1 MGLANSRNNN
11 SNSTFFNPSRNQ
23 DATAIAFKIHDVQ
36 HNTEGYGG
44 QTADRIYA
52 DVTIFHTLD
61 DLNNGTPETIPNAII
76 EKARGNNDRPHSMIR
91 DLEAYLGEE
100 QAFKLATVRTKN
112 GFNAVVLKP
121 LDDAIYDKV
130 AEYVDKR
137 DNGQLDD
144 TTAPTD
150 ADIDIDS
157 I

>member
-1 MGLANSRNNN
+1 MGLANYRNNN
-11 SNSTFFNPSRNQ
+11 SSSTFFNPSRNQ
-23 DATAIAFKIHDVQ
+23 DATAIAFKVHDVE

-44 QTADRIYA
+44 QVADRIYA

-121 LDDAIYDKV
+121 LDDAIYDLV
-130 AEYVDKR
+130 AAYVDQR
-137 DNGQLDD
+137 DSQPNTTSSDD
-144 TTAPTD
+144 V
-150 ADIDIDS
+150 DIDS

>member
-1 MGLANSRNNN
+1 MGLANYRNNN
-11 SNSTFFNPSRNQ
+11 SSTFFNPSKNQ
-23 DATAIAFKIHDVQ
+23 DATAIAFKVHDVE

-44 QTADRIYA
+44 QVADRIYA

-91 DLEAYLGEE
+91 ELEAYLGEE

-112 GFNAVVLKP
+112 GFNAVILKP
-121 LDDAIYDKV
+121 LDDAIYDLV
-130 AEYVDKR
+130 AAYVDQR
-137 DNGQLDD
+137 DSQPTPNTD
-144 TTAPTD
+144 TGED
-150 ADIDIDS
+150 VDIDS

>member
-1 MGLANSRNNN
+1 MGLANYRN
-11 SNSTFFNPSRNQ
+11 SNSSTFFNPSKNQ
-23 DATAIAFKIHDVQ
+23 DATAIAFKVHDVE

-44 QTADRIYA
+44 QVADRIYA

-91 DLEAYLGEE
+91 ELETYLGEE

-112 GFNAVVLKP
+112 GFNAVILKP
-121 LDDAIYDKV
+121 LDDAIYDLV
-130 AEYVDKR
+130 AAYVDNR
-137 DNGQLDD
+137 DSKPTPDTGDD
-144 TTAPTD
+144 V
-150 ADIDIDS
+150 DIDS

>member
-1 MGLANSRNNN
+1 MGLANYRNNN
-11 SNSTFFNPSRNQ
+11 SSTFFNPSRNQ
-23 DATAIAFKIHDVQ
+23 DATAIAFKVHDVE

-44 QTADRIYA
+44 QVADRIYA

-112 GFNAVVLKP
+112 GFNAVILKP
-121 LDDAIYDKV
+121 LDDAIYDLV
-130 AEYVDKR
+130 AAYVDQR
-137 DNGQLDD
+137 DSQPKTTGSDD
-144 TTAPTD
+144 V
-150 ADIDIDS
+150 DIDS

>member
-1 MGLANSRNNN
+1 MGLANYRNNN
-11 SNSTFFNPSRNQ
+11 SSTFFNPSKNQ
-23 DATAIAFKIHDVQ
+23 DATAIAFKVHDVE

-44 QTADRIYA
+44 QIADRIYA

-91 DLEAYLGEE
+91 ELETYLGEE

-112 GFNAVVLKP
+112 GFNAVILKP
-121 LDDAIYDKV
+121 LDDAIYDLV
-130 AEYVDKR
+130 AAYVDRR
-137 DNGQLDD
+137 DSQPNTTGSDD
-144 TTAPTD
+144 V
-150 ADIDIDS
+150 DIDS

>member
-1 MGLANSRNNN
+1 MGLANYRNN

-23 DATAIAFKIHDVQ
+23 DATAIAFKVHDVE

-76 EKARGNNDRPHSMIR
+76 EKVRGSNDRPHSMIR

-100 QAFKLATVRTKN
+100 QAFKLAQVRTKN
-112 GFNAVVLKP
+112 GFNAVILKP
-121 LDDAIYDKV
+121 LDDAIYDLV
-130 AEYVDKR
+130 AAYVDQR
-137 DNGQLDD
+137 DNHTSNTTGNDD
-144 TTAPTD
+144 V
-150 ADIDIDS
+150 DIDS

>member
-1 MGLANSRNNN
+1 MGLANYRN
-11 SNSTFFNPSRNQ
+11 SNSSTFFNPSKSQ
-23 DATAIAFKIHDVQ
+23 DATAIAFKIHDVE

-44 QTADRIYA
+44 QVADRIYA
-52 DVTIFHTLD
+52 DVTIFHTLE

-112 GFNAVVLKP
+112 GFNAVILKP
-121 LDDAIYDKV
+121 LDDAIYDLV
-130 AEYVDKR
+130 AAYVDRR
-137 DNGQLDD
+137 DSHTTPDTGDD
-144 TTAPTD
+144 V
-150 ADIDIDS
+150 DIDS

>member
-1 MGLANSRNNN
+1 MGLANYRNNN
-11 SNSTFFNPSRNQ
+11 SSTFFNPSRNQ
-23 DATAIAFKIHDVQ
+23 DATAIAFKVHDVE

-44 QTADRIYA
+44 QVADRIYA

-91 DLEAYLGEE
+91 DLETYLGEE
-100 QAFKLATVRTKN
+100 QAFKLDQVRTKN

-121 LDDAIYDKV
+121 LDDAIYDLV
-130 AEYVDKR
+130 AAYVDQR
-137 DNGQLDD
+137 DSQPNTTGSDD
-144 TTAPTD
+144 V
-150 ADIDIDS
+150 DIDS

>member
-1 MGLANSRNNN
+1 MGLANYRNN
-11 SNSTFFNPSRNQ
+11 SNSSTFFNPSKNQ
-23 DATAIAFKIHDVQ
+23 DATAIAFKIHDVE

-44 QTADRIYA
+44 QVADRIYA

-91 DLEAYLGEE
+91 ELETYLGEE

-112 GFNAVVLKP
+112 GFNAVILKP
-121 LDDAIYDKV
+121 LDDAIYDLV
-130 AEYVDKR
+130 AAYVDQR
-137 DNGQLDD
+137 DSQPNTTGSDD
-144 TTAPTD
+144 V
-150 ADIDIDS
+150 DIDS

>member
-1 MGLANSRNNN
+1 MGLANYRNN

-23 DATAIAFKIHDVQ
+23 DATAIAFKVHNVE

-61 DLNNGTPETIPNAII
+61 DLNNCTPETIPNAII

-121 LDDAIYDKV
+121 LDDAIYDLV
-130 AEYVDKR
+130 AAYVDRR
-137 DNGQLDD
+137 DSQPNTTGSDD
-144 TTAPTD
+144 V
-150 ADIDIDS
+150 DIDS

>member
-1 MGLANSRNNN
+1 
-11 SNSTFFNPSRNQ
+11 
-23 DATAIAFKIHDVQ
+23 
-36 HNTEGYGG
+36 
-44 QTADRIYA
+44 
-52 DVTIFHTLD
+52 
-61 DLNNGTPETIPNAII
+61 NGTPETIPNAII

-112 GFNAVVLKP
+112 GFNAVILKP

-144 TTAPTD
+144 TTASTD

>member
-1 MGLANSRNNN
+1 MGLANYRNN
-11 SNSTFFNPSRNQ
+11 SNSSTFFNPSKNQ
-23 DATAIAFKIHDVQ
+23 DATAIAFKVHDVE

-44 QTADRIYA
+44 QVADRIYA

-91 DLEAYLGEE
+91 ELETYLGEE

-112 GFNAVVLKP
+112 GFNAVILKP
-121 LDDAIYDKV
+121 LDDAIYDLV
-130 AEYVDKR
+130 AAYVDRR
-137 DNGQLDD
+137 DSQPNTAGSDD
-144 TTAPTD
+144 V
-150 ADIDIDS
+150 DIDS

>member
-1 MGLANSRNNN
+1 MGLANYRNNN
-11 SNSTFFNPSRNQ
+11 SSTFFNPSKNQ
-23 DATAIAFKIHDVQ
+23 DATAIAFKVHDVE

-44 QTADRIYA
+44 QAADRIYA

-91 DLEAYLGEE
+91 DLETYLGEE

-112 GFNAVVLKP
+112 GFNAVILKP
-121 LDDAIYDKV
+121 LDDAIYDLV
-130 AEYVDKR
+130 AAYVDQR
-137 DNGQLDD
+137 DSQPNTTGSDD
-144 TTAPTD
+144 V
-150 ADIDIDS
+150 DIDS

>member
-1 MGLANSRNNN
+1 MALANYRNNN
-11 SNSTFFNPSRNQ
+11 SSTFFNPSRNQ
-23 DATAIAFKIHDVQ
+23 DAVAIAFKVHDVE

-44 QTADRIYA
+44 QVADRIYA

-91 DLEAYLGEE
+91 ELETYLGEE

-112 GFNAVVLKP
+112 GFNAVILKP
-121 LDDAIYDKV
+121 LDDAIYDLV
-130 AEYVDKR
+130 AAYVDQR
-137 DNGQLDD
+137 DNNTSNNTGDD
-144 TTAPTD
+144 V
-150 ADIDIDS
+150 DIDS

>member
-1 MGLANSRNNN
+1 MGLANYRNN
-11 SNSTFFNPSRNQ
+11 SNSSTFFNPSRNQ
-23 DATAIAFKIHDVQ
+23 DATAIAFKVHDVE

-44 QTADRIYA
+44 QVADRIYA

-91 DLEAYLGEE
+91 ELETYLGEE

-112 GFNAVVLKP
+112 GFNAVILKP
-121 LDDAIYDKV
+121 LDDAIYDLV
-130 AEYVDKR
+130 AAYVDQR
-137 DNGQLDD
+137 DSQPNTTGSDD
-144 TTAPTD
+144 V
-150 ADIDIDS
+150 DIDS

>member
-1 MGLANSRNNN
+1 MGLANYRNNN
-11 SNSTFFNPSRNQ
+11 SSTFFNPSRNQ
-23 DATAIAFKIHDVQ
+23 DATAIAFKIHDVE

-44 QTADRIYA
+44 QVADRIYA

-91 DLEAYLGEE
+91 ELETYLGEE

-112 GFNAVVLKP
+112 GFNAVILKP
-121 LDDAIYDKV
+121 LDDAIYDLV
-130 AEYVDKR
+130 AAYVDQR
-137 DNGQLDD
+137 DSQPNTTGSDD
-144 TTAPTD
+144 V
-150 ADIDIDS
+150 DIDS

>member
-1 MGLANSRNNN
+1 MGLANYRNN
-11 SNSTFFNPSRNQ
+11 SNNTFFNPSRNQ
-23 DATAIAFKIHDVQ
+23 DATAIAFKIRDVQ

-52 DVTIFHTLD
+52 DVTIFHTLE

-121 LDDAIYDKV
+121 LDDAIYDLV
-130 AEYVDKR
+130 AAYVDRR
-137 DNGQLDD
+137 DSHTTPD
-144 TTAPTD
+144 TGED
-150 ADIDIDS
+150 VDIDS

>member
-1 MGLANSRNNN
+1 MALANYRNSN
-11 SNSTFFNPSRNQ
+11 NSTFFNPSKNQ
-23 DATAIAFKIHDVQ
+23 DATAIAFKVHDVE

-61 DLNNGTPETIPNAII
+61 DLNNAII

-91 DLEAYLGEE
+91 ELEAYLGEE

-112 GFNAVVLKP
+112 GFNAVILKP
-121 LDDAIYDKV
+121 LDDAIYDLV
-130 AEYVDKR
+130 AAYVDRR
-137 DNGQLDD
+137 DSHPTPD
-144 TTAPTD
+144 TGED
-150 ADIDIDS
+150 VDIDS